1 VQMRTIATGAVRG
14 DRVIVTDGLAGSE
27 TLVDKPAETL
37 KDGDAVK
44 RR

>member
-1 VQMRTIATGAVRG
+1 MRSITTGAIRG

-44 RR
+44 KK